1 MGWVHYRMGNLNKGI
16 SYLKQA
22 FQIKSDPEIAAH
34 LGEVLWMQ
42 GTKEDAKEIWRSTI
56 RDYPDNEVLL
66 NIMKKFMP

>member
-1 MGWVHYRMGNLNKGI
+1 MGNLNKGI
-16 SYLKQA
+16 SYLKKA

-34 LGEVLWMQ
+34 LGEVLWVQ

>member
-1 MGWVHYRMGNLNKGI
+1 MGNLNKGI